1 MGVHVG
7 ASHLSLHACMHL
19 SLLACMDAVPTIR
32 ETHTHVLP
40 CVAGVFGALAV
51 VDSWGRRPLLIGG
64 SIGCGAALA
73 AAVGAAAARSVPAL
87 LLCLCAFTL
96 SFSFSWAGGYWV
108 VVSEIFSMGAKS
120 PATSAA
126 AALLFLTGSVTN
138 LVFLSL
144 VEGLGPYAFLLFAAV
159 AFSGAV
165 YVHQALPETKG
176 RTLVAIQ
183 AMMSGG
189 GAAGG
194 VGSVGADAPGG
205 AGVPGG
211 SMQLAAVH
219 SDMWHRRSG
228 PGTGEL

>member
-1 MGVHVG
+1 M
-7 ASHLSLHACMHL
+7 
-19 SLLACMDAVPTIR
+19 
-32 ETHTHVLP
+32 
-40 CVAGVFGALAV
+40 

-64 SIGCGAALA
+64 SIGCGVALA
-73 AAVGAAAARSVPAL
+73 AAVGAAASRSVPGL

-144 VEGLGPYAFLLFAAV
+144 VDGLGPYAFLLFSAV
-159 AFSGAV
+159 TFAGAI
-165 YVHQALPETKG
+165 YVHRALPETKG

-183 AMMSGG
+183 AMMSGE

-194 VGSVGADAPGG
+194 AG
-205 AGVPGG
+205 AGGSAGMPGS